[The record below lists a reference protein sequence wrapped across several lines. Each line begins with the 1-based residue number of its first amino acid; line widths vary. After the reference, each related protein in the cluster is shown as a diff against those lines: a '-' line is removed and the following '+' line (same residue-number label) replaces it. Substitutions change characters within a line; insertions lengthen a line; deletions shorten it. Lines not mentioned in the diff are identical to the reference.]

1 VDQAATDPT
10 KKKAPA
16 DKRSEPARPQGMI
29 IGFGALGLLLV
40 ILFFR
45 GNPGTDLAP
54 DQRALAMA
62 LVDHMQTQGVL
73 MKYACAENRAYV
85 NKPLW
90 DDFNHDQKRGLTV
103 GLATVCYSEHA
114 GYRVTVLDVE
124 TKQQLASFDG
134 KAFTI
139 P

>member
-10 KKKAPA
+10 KKKAPVG
-16 DKRSEPARPQGMI
+16 RTPEPASPQGLI
-29 IGFGALGLLLV
+29 IGLGALGLLLV

-45 GNPGTDLAP
+45 GNPSTDLAP

-62 LVDHMQTQGVL
+62 LVDHMQNQGVL
-73 MKYACAENRAYV
+73 MKYACAENRAWV
-85 NKPLW
+85 NRALW
-90 DDFNHDQKRGLTV
+90 DDFSHDQKRGLTV

-114 GYRVTVLDVE
+114 GYQVIVLDVE